1 MKTLRLSYLLFLT
14 LSFAGL
20 ILTATLIKSD
30 LTSPDGFLG
39 RQILVG
45 GIFISICIL
54 GILAGCWPSR
64 CFSIINFQRKRSG
77 EFAKASDVNSILE
90 KPLRLKG
97 HHPDCIEFQD
107 HVVSIHNRTLCA
119 GCVGLVLG
127 ALLSIFGS
135 TVYFFGGFSFCPIP
149 QLTFWIGFLWVCC
162 GLLQYS
168 ISILGRGFIHLSVNV
183 LFVLGV
189 FLLLVSLDE
198 MRQSTIFD
206 LYFLTLTLFLIYTRI
221 LFSQLD
227 HKKTCSA
234 CSLGECVRE
243 EKVEVLESA
252 SHSEEST
259 YHDKQSEDDDN
270 KWP

>member
-1 MKTLRLSYLLFLT
+1 M
-14 LSFAGL
+14 
-20 ILTATLIKSD
+20 
-30 LTSPDGFLG
+30 
-39 RQILVG
+39 
-45 GIFISICIL
+45 
-54 GILAGCWPSR
+54 
-64 CFSIINFQRKRSG
+64 
-77 EFAKASDVNSILE
+77 
-90 KPLRLKG
+90 
-97 HHPDCIEFQD
+97 
-107 HVVSIHNRTLCA
+107 
-119 GCVGLVLG
+119 
-127 ALLSIFGS
+127 
-135 TVYFFGGFSFCPIP
+135 
-149 QLTFWIGFLWVCC
+149 
-162 GLLQYS
+162 
-168 ISILGRGFIHLSVNV
+168 NV

-259 YHDKQSEDDDN
+259 YHNKQSEDDDN